1 MPIRTL
7 APGTAAAGT
16 PLRSYEI
23 DLAGSG
29 GTLSNGTVSLGGY
42 DFTLAG
48 VGTSNELNL
57 TIDLADIYA
66 DFDGSKHGIEICAKL
81 GSITVNAANSSF
93 GMSRAIARRLLEL
106 VLNLRVWRNKHAECS
121 SNIDGTV

>member
-1 MPIRTL
+1 M
-7 APGTAAAGT
+7 
-16 PLRSYEI
+16 
-23 DLAGSG
+23 
-29 GTLSNGTVSLGGY
+29 SLGGY

-81 GSITVNAANSSF
+81 GSITVNAATAHS
-93 GMSRAIARRLLEL
+93 ALAARIVLEL
-106 VLNLRVWRNKHAECS
+106 TGIRA
-121 SNIDGTV
+121 